1 MFPEM
6 VVTTPVLPEAAL
18 PLLKLDAVPS
28 APLAGREEVS
38 RPLYSKIWRASWAAP
53 LVNVTV
59 WSDAPAELL

>member
-1 MFPEM
+1 M
-6 VVTTPVLPEAAL
+6 VVTTPVLPEVALL

-28 APLAGREEVS
+28 APLAGREDVS